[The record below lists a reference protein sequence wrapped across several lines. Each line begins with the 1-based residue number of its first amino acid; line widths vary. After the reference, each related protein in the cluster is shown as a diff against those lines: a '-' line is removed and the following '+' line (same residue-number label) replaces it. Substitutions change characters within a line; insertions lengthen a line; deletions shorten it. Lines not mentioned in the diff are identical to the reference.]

1 MLSPDIEPLIA
12 AAKFEE
18 NGLIPVISQDRRT
31 GVVRMFAWANRDA
44 LRATANTG
52 LATFWSRSRKSLWE
66 KGATS
71 GHAMRVLDLRLDCDG
86 DVILYVVDAD
96 GPSCHEGTTSCF
108 SRTVQSGSLLVDDG
122 PPAVPASIV
131 SQVDQVIAS
140 RKGQDAGKSY
150 VASLFAKGFP
160 KIEEKIREEAGELCE
175 SLPTGDDAH
184 TAHEAADLIFHA
196 MVGLQAAGLNIDA
209 VFAELERRFGV
220 SGHTEKAS
228 RNKG

>member
-1 MLSPDIEPLIA
+1 MLSPDLEPLIR
-12 AAKFEE
+12 AAKFDE

-31 GVVRMFAWANRDA
+31 GVVRMFAWANQDA
-44 LRATANTG
+44 LRATARTG

-71 GHAMRVLDLRLDCDG
+71 GHAMKVVDLRLDCDA

-96 GPSCHEGTTSCF
+96 GPSCHEGSTSCF
-108 SRTVQSGSLLVDDG
+108 TRFVKDGALEKDDG
-122 PPAVPASIV
+122 PGGVPASIV
-131 SQVDQVIAS
+131 SRVDQVIAS
-140 RKGQDAGKSY
+140 RKGQDGGKSY

-184 TAHEAADLIFHA
+184 TAHEAADLLFHA
-196 MVGLQAAGLNIDA
+196 MVGLQAAGLNMES
-209 VFAELERRFGV
+209 VFTELERRFGV
-220 SGHTEKAS
+220 SGHTEKQN